1 MSPIEI
7 SSRNH
12 WLYRLKRFVS
22 AASNIYS
29 SDEEGSDIETHRP
42 KKNIKGKVLKDSD
55 DESNSGSSAGSGG
68 DDNQVDDA
76 SD

>member
-1 MSPIEI
+1 MF
-7 SSRNH
+7 
-12 WLYRLKRFVS
+12 L

-29 SDEEGSDIETHRP
+29 SDEEGSDFETLRP

-55 DESNSGSSAGSGG
+55 EESNSESASASGG
-68 DDNQVDDA
+68 EDDNQADNT

>member
-1 MSPIEI
+1 MF
-7 SSRNH
+7 
-12 WLYRLKRFVS
+12 L

-29 SDEEGSDIETHRP
+29 SDEEGSDFETLRP

-55 DESNSGSSAGSGG
+55 EESSSESASVSGG
-68 DDNQVDDA
+68 EDDNQADNT